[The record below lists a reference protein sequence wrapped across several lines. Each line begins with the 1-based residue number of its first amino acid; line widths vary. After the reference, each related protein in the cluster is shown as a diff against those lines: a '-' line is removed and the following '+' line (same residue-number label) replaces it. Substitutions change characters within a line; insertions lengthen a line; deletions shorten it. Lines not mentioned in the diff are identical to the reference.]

1 MQRCCLVVGGDRLG
15 AIPRLKEKLEID
27 EIVHWNGR
35 YKRPPKTIPKKVNMV
50 VIYTGFVSH
59 ATMYAVRRLAR
70 VRDVRIVFLGRGLAE
85 LEAERE
91 RKGTK
96 DKGLQCHAADNSDR
110 RN

>member
-50 VIYTGFVSH
+50 VIY
-59 ATMYAVRRLAR
+59 RLCQSR
-70 VRDVRIVFLGRGLAE
+70 YDVCRQKAG
-85 LEAERE
+85 
-91 RKGTK
+91 
-96 DKGLQCHAADNSDR
+96 
-110 RN
+110 

>member
-1 MQRCCLVVGGDRLG
+1 
-15 AIPRLKEKLEID
+15 
-27 EIVHWNGR
+27 
-35 YKRPPKTIPKKVNMV
+35 
-50 VIYTGFVSH
+50 
-59 ATMYAVRRLAR
+59 MYAVRRLAR